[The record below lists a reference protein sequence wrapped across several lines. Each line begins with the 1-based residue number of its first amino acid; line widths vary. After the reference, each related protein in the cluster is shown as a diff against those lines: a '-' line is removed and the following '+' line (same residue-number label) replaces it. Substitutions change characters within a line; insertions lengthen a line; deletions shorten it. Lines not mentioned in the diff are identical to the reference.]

1 MQLLPLYL
9 IKGNKMT
16 KLHFKYNKFVK
27 CDNQQLDEDYGYYSN
42 KYKDKLPINEVDYK
56 IINNLTSDNNH
67 TIHKNII
74 DYKKDYVNICKD
86 FEMGNIKKEKV
97 KKVQILMENIED
109 YEKVLT
115 DSIRNKTISIKG
127 RARYFFYEDGVFEEQ
142 LLKAKMFDKIENL
155 LTEEQKDI
163 LYPTKF

>member
-1 MQLLPLYL
+1 MYS
-9 IKGNKMT
+9 
-16 KLHFKYNKFVK
+16 KFVK

-42 KYKDKLPINEVDYK
+42 KYKDKLPADEVDYK
-56 IINNLTSDNNH
+56 IINNLTSDNDY
-67 TIHKNII
+67 TVHKNII

-86 FEMGNIKKEKV
+86 FEMGNIKKAKD
-97 KKVQILMENIED
+97 KKIQILMENIED

-115 DSIRNKTISIKG
+115 DAIKNKTISIKG

-142 LLKAKMFDKIENL
+142 LLKAKKFDKIESL

-163 LYPTKF
+163 LYPTKLN